1 MNEKIEINERH
12 APLEYGSPYKFDTFD
27 KIILKELDNDSRK
40 SLVEL
45 SKKVRLSRDAIRNR
59 IKKMVDNKVILAF
72 TPIYNPPKMG
82 FSTINYVFISLFNPS
97 EKKEEEFLKF
107 LKNNKHITYVA
118 GLIGKWD
125 YVLDIMAEN
134 PGQFDK
140 ILREIR
146 QKFSTLI
153 KDYEV
158 NGVLQEY
165 KYEEVGRLV
174 YD

>member
-1 MNEKIEINERH
+1 MKEKIEIDERH
-12 APLEYGSPYKFDTFD
+12 APLEYSQPYKFDKYD
-27 KIILKELDNDSRK
+27 KIILKELDIDSRK

-59 IKKMVDNKVILAF
+59 IKKMISNKVILAF

-82 FSTINYVFISLFNPS
+82 YSTINYVFISLFNPS
-97 EKKEEEFLKF
+97 EKKEEEFFRF

-125 YVLDIMAEN
+125 YILDIMAEN

-140 ILREIR
+140 ILKEIR
-146 QKFSTLI
+146 HKFPDLI

-158 NGVLQEY
+158 YGVLQEY
-165 KYEEVGRLV
+165 KYEEIGRLV
-174 YD
+174 YE